1 MTQTSCFSGNFRPTS
16 TGRGARQY
24 ALATQAQH
32 NGRPG
37 LVAGTVIS
45 SAPANGAAPL
55 SEDTITPL
63 FRGTLRTVAPR
74 H

>member
-1 MTQTSCFSGNFRPTS
+1 MLLRELQAHVDR
-16 TGRGARQY
+16 ARCSPD

-32 NGRPG
+32 DGRPG
-37 LVAGTVIS
+37 LVAGTAIS